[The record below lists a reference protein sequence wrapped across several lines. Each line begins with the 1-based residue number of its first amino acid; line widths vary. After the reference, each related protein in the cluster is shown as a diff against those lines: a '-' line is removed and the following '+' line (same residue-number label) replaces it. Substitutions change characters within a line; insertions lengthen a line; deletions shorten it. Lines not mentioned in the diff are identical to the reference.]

1 MVNFWVLEL
10 RSEVNAL
17 IKRIECGFKDHD
29 HYGLFMEIKIQYIFI
44 TEELKGF
51 GKITMMILE
60 IFQDIGPLV
69 QKKWQIVSLIT
80 TRSCFPPR
88 ATVNRRKQST

>member
-1 MVNFWVLEL
+1 MKLMTD
-10 RSEVNAL
+10 L

-44 TEELKGF
+44 AEELKGF
-51 GKITMMILE
+51 GKITLMILE
-60 IFQDIGPLV
+60 ILQDIGPLI

-80 TRSCFPPR
+80 TKSCFPP
-88 ATVNRRKQST
+88 

>member
-1 MVNFWVLEL
+1 MFVINFWLLEL
-10 RSEVNAL
+10 RSEVNDL
-17 IKRIECGFKDHD
+17 IKRIECGFKDHN

-60 IFQDIGPLV
+60 IL
-69 QKKWQIVSLIT
+69 
-80 TRSCFPPR
+80 
-88 ATVNRRKQST
+88 